1 MKAKVSG
8 ESTIIYGNV
17 SNQENLIPNLPT
29 ESCVEVPCI
38 INKNGIEPQ
47 KVETLPLHLVSLIQ
61 TNISVQ
67 KLTVEAIMNRKRE
80 SVYHAAMLDPLTS
93 AQLSIDEI
101 WSLVDDLIEA
111 HGDYIPT
118 LN

>member
-1 MKAKVSG
+1 M
-8 ESTIIYGNV
+8 I
-17 SNQENLIPNLPT
+17 
-29 ESCVEVPCI
+29 
-38 INKNGIEPQ
+38 
-47 KVETLPLHLVSLIQ
+47 SLIQ

-67 KLTVEAIMNRKRE
+67 RLTVEAIMNKKRE

-93 AQLSIDEI
+93 AQLSIVEI
-101 WSLVDDLIEA
+101 WSLVDELIDA

>member
-8 ESTIIYGNV
+8 EPTTIYGNV
-17 SNQENLIPNLPT
+17 SNQKNLIPNLPKDC
-29 ESCVEVPCI
+29 CVEVPCI
-38 INKNGIEPQ
+38 INKNGVEPQ
-47 KVETLPLHLVSLIQ
+47 KVQALPLHLVSLIQ

-67 KLTVEAIMNRKRE
+67 RLTVEAIMNKKRE

-101 WSLVDDLIEA
+101 WSLVDELIEA
-111 HGDYIPT
+111 HGAYIPA

>member
-1 MKAKVSG
+1 M
-8 ESTIIYGNV
+8 
-17 SNQENLIPNLPT
+17 
-29 ESCVEVPCI
+29 
-38 INKNGIEPQ
+38 NK
-47 KVETLPLHLVSLIQ
+47 
-61 TNISVQ
+61 
-67 KLTVEAIMNRKRE
+67 KRE

-101 WSLVDDLIEA
+101 WSLVDELIEA